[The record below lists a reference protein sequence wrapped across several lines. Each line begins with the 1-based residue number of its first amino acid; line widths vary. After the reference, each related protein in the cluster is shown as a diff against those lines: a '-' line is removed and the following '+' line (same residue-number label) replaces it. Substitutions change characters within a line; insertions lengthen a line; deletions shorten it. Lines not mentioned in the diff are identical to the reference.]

1 MCIRDREH
9 GKPLVFDGGSKG
21 IRLNGFLPEVVDVA
35 DDNHEGLLVHDEK
48 SPSNQLA
55 FLLSRM
61 RHPEF
66 PEPIGVFRDVDRA
79 TYDDQ
84 INDQVD
90 DARAEQKEGDLATLF
105 NSGDTWTVT

>member
-1 MCIRDREH
+1 M
-9 GKPLVFDGGSKG
+9 
-21 IRLNGFLPEVVDVA
+21 NGFSPEVVDIV
-35 DDNHEGLLVHDEK
+35 DDNHDGLLVHDEK
-48 SPSNQLA
+48 SPDNQLA

-90 DARAEQKEGDLATLF
+90 DARAEQQEGDLAKLF